1 VSTVKIIKEYQ
12 AKIADLEFRIG
23 CLKAEHKER
32 EKQLT
37 EQRDISKLAV
47 DLSTPW
53 EKAIMADAAE
63 KVKKAEAR
71 AEKAEKERDQL
82 AAWKKEALMVEAQW
96 DCQSV
101 AKLLGMPLGVDVRKN
116 IEPAIRALKARVA
129 KLNNALRKV
138 WFTDDLPKHLEELIE
153 PLLEDQTPAPLKG
166 NECCWE
172 GCTAQR
178 LENYDYCMLHLLES
192 RKGAK

>member
-1 VSTVKIIKEYQ
+1 MSASTILKEYQ
-12 AKIADLEFRIG
+12 ARIAELEFRIG

-63 KVKKAEAR
+63 KVRKAEAR
-71 AEKAEKERDQL
+71 AEKAEKEREQL
-82 AAWKKEALMVEAQW
+82 AAWKNEALILEAQW
-96 DCQSV
+96 DCQSI
-101 AKLLGMPLGVDVRKN
+101 AKLLGMPLGVDIRKN

-129 KLNNALRKV
+129 KLNDALRKV

-153 PLLEDQTPAPLKG
+153 PLLETPAPTKG
-166 NECCWE
+166 NQCCWE